1 MNTYSWLARSL
12 SNLLFFI
19 WTNPQ
24 GERGGEFEK
33 MKSNKYKRTIIF
45 LVLVVALVL
54 LTSSSAFG
62 FVQMSPDK
70 VTCTPCHT
78 DGRMGDGKGGE
89 IPPPQLP
96 KPPASQPAPK
106 PAPAPAPAPQPVD
119 SVQPEPVKSLVV
131 FAPSVEWDQLW
142 DWAEKQVPEQIPE
155 KYDEL
160 FF

>member
-1 MNTYSWLARSL
+1 
-12 SNLLFFI
+12 
-19 WTNPQ
+19 
-24 GERGGEFEK
+24 
-33 MKSNKYKRTIIF
+33 MKSNKNTRTIIL

-54 LTSSSAFG
+54 FTSGNALG

-89 IPPPQLP
+89 IPPPEIP

-106 PAPAPAPAPQPVD
+106 PAPAPQPV
-119 SVQPEPVKSLVV
+119 VEPVKSQVV
-131 FAPSVEWDQLW
+131 FAPSVDWDKLWEWINSQ
-142 DWAEKQVPEQIPE
+142 QPEEIPS

-160 FF
+160 FS